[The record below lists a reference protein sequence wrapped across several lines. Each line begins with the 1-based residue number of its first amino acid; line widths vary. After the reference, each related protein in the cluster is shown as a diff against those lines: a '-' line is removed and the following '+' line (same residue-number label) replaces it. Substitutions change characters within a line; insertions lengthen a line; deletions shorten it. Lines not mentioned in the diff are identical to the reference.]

1 MALFLYTLVSSLL
14 FVAFLPLILVIVVS
28 REKYR
33 SRFPARLGLTLQ
45 PIAHADSKPVI
56 WVHALSV
63 GEVTSA
69 LPLLRGL
76 RAALPDCR
84 LILSTTTATG
94 AALAGDKAKAL
105 TDLIVAAPYDLAFV
119 HHRFIRLL
127 RPDIFLL
134 VETDFW
140 PGWLQTLKKHRV
152 PTMLVNGRFSDR
164 SRQRYQTLAWLF
176 RPMFNCF
183 SLLALQTEADRA
195 ALADLGIATDRLLI
209 LGNLKYD
216 AAVPDPGRIPGDG
229 TAPVP
234 GARLVLCG
242 STHRGEEEIILSAWR
257 NARPAQTV
265 LVIAPRDIGRCGE
278 IMALARDHGLH
289 PVRRSR
295 LKESGGDIILL
306 DTYGEL
312 AAWYHHACLAFIG
325 GSLVARGGHNPL
337 EAAAAGIP
345 VLFGPHMDD
354 FSEIS
359 RDLVTAGAA
368 LTVHDQAEMTDSLR
382 QLLDDPDRAAAMG
395 RAGAALVRHGQ
406 GVVQRHVRVIRSLL
420 DEHGSGGR

>member
-1 MALFLYTLVSSLL
+1 MALFLYSLVSSLL
-14 FVAFLPLILVIVVS
+14 FLAFLPLILVLVLG
-28 REKYR
+28 RKKYR
-33 SRFPARLGLTLQ
+33 SRFPARLGLNLP
-45 PIAHADSKPVI
+45 PIAHSGTEPVI

-76 RAALPDCR
+76 RATLPGCC
-84 LILSTTTATG
+84 LVLSTTTATG
-94 AALAGDKAKAL
+94 AALARDKAG
-105 TDLIVAAPYDLAFV
+105 DLADVIVAAPYDLAFV
-119 HHRFIRLL
+119 HHRFIRFL

-140 PGWLQTLKKHRV
+140 PGWLRALKQHRI
-152 PTMLVNGRFSDR
+152 PIMLVNGRFSDR
-164 SRQRYQTLAWLF
+164 SRRRYHRMTWLV
-176 RPMFNCF
+176 RPMFACF

-195 ALADLGIATDRLLI
+195 ALAGLGIAPDRLLI

-216 AAVPDPGRIPGDG
+216 AAVPAHGRMPGDG
-229 TAPVP
+229 VAPVP
-234 GARLVLCG
+234 GQRLVLCG
-242 STHRGEEEIILSAWR
+242 STHRGEEEIILSAWQ
-257 NARPAQTV
+257 NARPEQTV
-265 LVIAPRDIGRCGE
+265 LVIALRDIGRCDE
-278 IMALARDHGLH
+278 IMALARDHGLT

-295 LKESGGDIILL
+295 LRDSRGDIILL

-325 GSLVARGGHNPL
+325 GSLVAQGGHNPL

-368 LTVHDQAEMTDSLR
+368 LTVHDQAELTDSLK
-382 QLLDDPDRAAAMG
+382 QLLADPERAMAMG
-395 RAGAALVRHGQ
+395 RAGTALVRAGQ
-406 GVVQRHVRVIRSLL
+406 GVVQRHIRVICSLL
-420 DEHGSGGR
+420 DKHGSGGP